1 MARPDLAQE
10 VNAASWGGG
19 LLLLFGG
26 AAYLVGGAA
35 VGARRKGERVPSLKA
50 HPHYGRFREVHS
62 LCVDGAAFARGGF
75 KKVKFTGLTHTWVN
89 FKGL

>member
-10 VNAASWGGG
+10 VNFTASWGGG

-35 VGARRKGERVPSLKA
+35 VGARRKGERV
-50 HPHYGRFREVHS
+50 HS
-62 LCVDGAAFARGGF
+62 LRPTPITAGSAKSTARVSIIYVLICSGSE
-75 KKVKFTGLTHTWVN
+75 
-89 FKGL
+89 